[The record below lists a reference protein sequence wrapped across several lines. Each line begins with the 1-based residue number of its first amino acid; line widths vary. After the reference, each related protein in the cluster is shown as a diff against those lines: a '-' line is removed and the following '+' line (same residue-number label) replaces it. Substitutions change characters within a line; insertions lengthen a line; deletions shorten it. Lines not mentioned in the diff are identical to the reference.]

1 VSELDDQLIGEAY
14 LSMLNEEVPPAAPSS
29 DNPGAWRV
37 GDNFELTD
45 GTVWQVT
52 HAVGDA
58 QLTSATAHDQG
69 PDTANGFVDAEV
81 DGSKKPIFSF
91 ISSFFGAAPADGS
104 GVWAPVRVDAKY
116 IKPGSHKTKQDV
128 KASADE
134 LAATQKAAGKEDPE
148 VAGWAKGVQSA
159 AQGMANSP
167 GTGSGDYVTKGLMG
181 GLDKVAGALGKSK
194 PKRGTGAVRR

>member
-29 DNPGAWRV
+29 DNPAAWRV

-58 QLTSATAHDQG
+58 QLTSVPAHDQG
-69 PDTANGFVDAEV
+69 PDTTKGFVAAEV
-81 DGSKKPIFSF
+81 KNNKPDPSF
-91 ISSFFGAAPADGS
+91 IGNFFGAAPADGS
-104 GVWAPVRVDAKY
+104 GGWAPVRVDAKY
-116 IKPGSHKTKQDV
+116 IKPGSHKTKQAV

-181 GLDKVAGALGKSK
+181 GIDKLAGALGKSK
-194 PKRGTGAVRR
+194 PKRGTGAVRT